1 MSLYQ
6 HEPLHRSALKESPVE
21 QFRLWFED
29 TQRTDLKLPMAM
41 SVSTVGGQGRV
52 SSRVVLLRGYGERGF
67 VFFTN
72 YQSRKAQDLDCHPFA
87 ALLFYWEVLGRQV
100 RIEGRAERLSA
111 EESDAYFASRPRG
124 NQLSAYASYQSQ
136 VISSRDE
143 LVAEFEQLCEKFDQ
157 EDVSRPGH
165 WGGYRVVPDLF
176 EFWQDGEHRLHDRLR
191 YTLLDHREW
200 KIERLAP

>member
-111 EESDAYFASRPRG
+111 EESDAYFALTSTWQPAVPPTPHTRARS
-124 NQLSAYASYQSQ
+124 SAVATK
-136 VISSRDE
+136 
-143 LVAEFEQLCEKFDQ
+143 LVAE
-157 EDVSRPGH
+157 V
-165 WGGYRVVPDLF
+165 
-176 EFWQDGEHRLHDRLR
+176 
-191 YTLLDHREW
+191 
-200 KIERLAP
+200 

>member
-1 MSLYQ
+1 MSLSQ
-6 HEPLHRSALKESPVE
+6 HDPLCRSDLKESPVE
-21 QFRLWFED
+21 QFSLWFED
-29 TQRTDLKLPMAM
+29 AQRTELPMAM
-41 SVSTVGGQGRV
+41 AMTVSTAGAQGRI
-52 SSRVVLLRGYGERGF
+52 SSRVVLLRGFDERGF

-72 YQSRKAQDLDCHPFA
+72 YQSRKARDLAYHSFA
-87 ALLFYWEVLGRQV
+87 ALLFYWEVLGRQI
-100 RIEGRAERLSA
+100 RIEGRTERLSD

-124 NQLSAYASYQSQ
+124 NQLSAYASCQSQ
-136 VISSRDE
+136 VIASRDE

-157 EDVSRPGH
+157 NDVPRPEH

-191 YTLLDHREW
+191 YSLHNQQQW